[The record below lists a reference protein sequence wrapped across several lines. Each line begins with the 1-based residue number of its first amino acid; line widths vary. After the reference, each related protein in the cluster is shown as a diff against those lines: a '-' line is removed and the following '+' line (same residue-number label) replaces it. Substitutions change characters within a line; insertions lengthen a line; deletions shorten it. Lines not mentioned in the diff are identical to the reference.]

1 MWYDEPYSDTV
12 KDFLRWDAGEVRTLA
27 DALEGHP
34 TTKDLISA
42 SQAMRKMLDILESFN
57 A

>member
-1 MWYDEPYSDTV
+1 MRYDETYGDKV
-12 KDFLRWDAGEVRTLA
+12 RDFMRWDANEVRTLA
-27 DALEGHP
+27 EALEGHP
-34 TTKDLISA
+34 TTRDLIDA